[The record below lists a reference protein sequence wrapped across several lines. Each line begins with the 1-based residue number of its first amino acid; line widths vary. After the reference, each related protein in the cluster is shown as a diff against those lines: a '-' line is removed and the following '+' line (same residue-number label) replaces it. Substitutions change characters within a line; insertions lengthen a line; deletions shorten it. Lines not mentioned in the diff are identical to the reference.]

1 MATPIIVNPNRP
13 SEVVVN
19 PTNQSQV
26 SVRPTAPSNVIVN
39 GSQKSGTPIII
50 DDAIDW
56 ARIEVM
62 IENAV
67 ANSGGGNNDSLLEL
81 AEFVT
86 YNELVAKRANSE
98 LIPAK
103 WYAITDYVTKVNDP
117 NGEFISAEHPFAV
130 LVQAVLPNE
139 LSEFAR
145 AARTYYEDYF
155 ENSFLTSW
163 ELKYCLDNDRYP
175 WGDTENGKG
184 VIYYMK
190 DEWGNECP
198 YDFKNIMFKRYF
210 ESSLGTYV
218 GVYDSN
224 NTGKYPALPNYNIDL
239 DDYIYLFTFSTVFD
253 GELYDSSLGVKLSA
267 LGNDILPLCQ
277 SNKVG
282 VSDES
287 VNIMGIGS
295 IVNLGSSIT
304 GSIRNNVIATH
315 ISTDDFPSDSED
327 EWEAAFALIALLVFI
342 SQMNNVII
350 GSYNTAVIPPNS
362 TKISGSYNL
371 VIGGFGDILQGCE
384 CCTVVALNSNSLSD
398 IAVNNT
404 LSNCTNVFVKGLG
417 NTIDSFCSDCEIN
430 GNYNTIEKNCANINL
445 SGTNVN
451 VRVLQGTSGFSE
463 NDSLTDCYI
472 GENSKGEKKVW
483 NPADLVTT

>member
-145 AARTYYEDYF
+145 AARYDDDYF

-163 ELKYCLDNDRYP
+163 ELKYCLDNDRFA

-190 DEWGNECP
+190 DEWGNMCP

-210 ESSLGTYV
+210 ERNIGTYV
-218 GVYDSN
+218 GVYDSE
-224 NTGKYPALPNYNIDL
+224 NTSKHPALPNYDIDKNN
-239 DDYIYLFTFSTVFD
+239 YIYLYTFSTIFD

-267 LGNDILPLCQ
+267 LSNDVLPLCQ
-277 SNKVG
+277 SNKIG
-282 VSDES
+282 VNDEM
-287 VNIMGIGS
+287 NRMDGIS
-295 IVNLGSSIT
+295 AFYLGSLVQGLIPNSI
-304 GSIRNNVIATH
+304 IATL
-315 ISTDDFPSDSED
+315 ISTDDYPIDSED
-327 EWEAAFALIALLVFI
+327 PWEAAIAALAIIVLLTQTGNTI
-342 SQMNNVII
+342 S
-350 GSYNTAVIPPNS
+350 GSYNTAVLPPFA
-362 TKISGSYNL
+362 TKISGDYNL
-371 VIGGFGDILQGCE
+371 VIGGTGENMQSCNSCAIVNIGSFGGNMGI
-384 CCTVVALNSNSLSD
+384 SNS
-398 IAVNNT
+398 I
-404 LSNCTNVFVKGLG
+404 SNSQDVYIEGSG
-417 NTIDSFCSDCEIN
+417 NTIESFCSDIVIR
-430 GNYNTIEKNCANINL
+430 GNYSTVEKSCASVRLEGNN
-445 SGTNVN
+445 NN
-451 VRVLQGTSGFSE
+451 VRVMQGTSGFFTTE
-463 NDSLTDCYI
+463 YFNDCYI
-472 GENSKGEKKVW
+472 GTNSKGEIKVW
-483 NPADLVTT
+483 NPVDLVTT